1 MQFNAVVATNKSAI
15 RLYESLGFTVIGT
28 VPRAHEL
35 PTGERVGL
43 SIMHLDL

>member
-1 MQFNAVVATNKSAI
+1 V
-15 RLYESLGFTVIGT
+15 RLYESLGFTVVGT

-43 SIMHLDL
+43 RIMHVDL